1 MNSVRAKNAIII
13 ILVVTISVAIIA
25 GAVYVA
31 VDGNKNNGDRE
42 YFFDTAPIDYSTQEN
57 FAYANLFKKAVA
69 EYLSPISSQINL
81 SAFADRLLAAMSVT
95 RIPAEKLGGMAS
107 AIKKNNL
114 NDIVGN
120 IDGDITE
127 EELEKLLHISGLK
140 VISDF
145 LDGFF
150 EESGL
155 TGEETGKFLYNYME
169 LYSAE
174 NYKTALHTVGE
185 DNFVK
190 FVSTTTYFLTSVSDI
205 KEGTG
210 DYVNSAVL
218 KAALY
223 EAGSAYLNVGSK
235 GADVLEQVLGF
246 NFHYDEDKTYSAEI
260 NGYAAAIKGK
270 SGCVIPLLGY
280 VLREIK
286 TDDIERAR
294 LYSQNHKDDDL
305 IISQAG
311 FARSVKAGIEK
322 FLLAYGEKIGAE
334 NLTELKLQLI
344 SLAKNLYSAQILT
357 AGIEPSILE
366 NEEMKEY
373 FAASA
378 ESFETFFATVEKL
391 SDMDISDEIIDG
403 MSEEERKEL
412 VSTAKNMWSLEGES
426 GTFVTAVT
434 YMWAAQRLYEA
445 EKELK

>member
-42 YFFDTAPIDYSTQEN
+42 YFFDTAPIDYSTQKN
-57 FAYANLFKKAVA
+57 FAYANLFKDAVA
-69 EYLSPISSQINL
+69 QYLSPISSQIDL

-107 AIKKNNL
+107 AIRKNNL

-120 IDGDITE
+120 IDGDITD
-127 EELEKLLHISGLK
+127 EELEELLKISGLK
-140 VISDF
+140 LISDF

-174 NYKTALHTVGE
+174 NYKTALHAMGE
-185 DNFVK
+185 DIFVK

-210 DYVNSAVL
+210 DYVNSVVL

-223 EAGSAYLNVGSK
+223 EAGSSYLDMGSK
-235 GADVLEQVLGF
+235 GTEVTESVLGLR
-246 NFHYDEDKTYSAEI
+246 FHFDEDKTYSAEI
-260 NGYAAAIKGK
+260 NGYAAAINGK
-270 SGCVIPLLGY
+270 LGCVIPLLGC

-294 LYSQNHKDDDL
+294 LYSQDGKDGDL

-311 FARSVKAGIEK
+311 FARSVKAGTEK
-322 FLLAYGEKIGAE
+322 FLLAYGDIIGAE
-334 NLTELKLQLI
+334 NLAELKSQLI
-344 SLAKNLYSAQILT
+344 SLTKNLYSAQMVT
-357 AGIEPSILE
+357 AGIDPSKLDG
-366 NEEMKEY
+366 EEIKEY
-373 FAASA
+373 FA
-378 ESFETFFATVEKL
+378 ESEKSFDTFFAAVEKL
-391 SDMDISDEIIDG
+391 SDTDLSDEIIDG

-412 VSTAKNMWSLEGES
+412 VSTAKNMWSLEEES

>member
-25 GAVYVA
+25 GAVCVA

-57 FAYANLFKKAVA
+57 FTYANLFKKAVA
-69 EYLSPISSQINL
+69 EYLSPVSSQIDL

-107 AIKKNNL
+107 AIRKNNL

-120 IDGDITE
+120 IDGDITDE
-127 EELEKLLHISGLK
+127 KLEELLKISGLK

-150 EESGL
+150 TESGL
-155 TGEETGKFLYNYME
+155 TGEEAGKFLYNYME

-174 NYKTALHTVGE
+174 NYKTALHVIGE

-210 DYVNSAVL
+210 DYVNSTVL

-223 EAGSAYLNVGSK
+223 EAGSAYLDMGSK
-235 GADVLEQVLGF
+235 GTDVLEQVLGF
-246 NFHYDEDKTYSAEI
+246 NFYYDEDKTYSAEI
-260 NGYAAAIKGK
+260 NGYAAAINGK
-270 SGCVIPLLGY
+270 LGCVIPLLGY

-286 TDDIERAR
+286 TYDIERAR
-294 LYSQNHKDDDL
+294 LYSQDGKDGDL
-305 IISQAG
+305 IVSQAG
-311 FARSVKAGIEK
+311 FARSVKAGTEK
-322 FLLAYGEKIGAE
+322 FLLAYGDKIGAE
-334 NLTELKLQLI
+334 NLAELKSQLI
-344 SLAKNLYSAQILT
+344 SLTKNLYSMQMVT
-357 AGIEPSILE
+357 AGIDPSKLAG
-366 NEEMKEY
+366 EEMEEY
-373 FAASA
+373 FSAS
-378 ESFETFFATVEKL
+378 EKSFDTFFAAVEKL
-391 SDMDISDEIIDG
+391 SDANLSDEIIDG

-412 VSTAKNMWSLEGES
+412 VSTAKNMWALEDES

>member
-13 ILVVTISVAIIA
+13 ILIVTISVAIIA

-31 VDGNKNNGDRE
+31 VDGNKNNGERE
-42 YFFDTAPIDYSTQEN
+42 YFFDTAPIDYSTQKN
-57 FAYANLFKKAVA
+57 FAYANLFRDAVA
-69 EYLSPISSQINL
+69 QYLSPVSTQIDL
-81 SAFADRLLAAMSVT
+81 SKFADRLLAAMSVT
-95 RIPAEKLGGMAS
+95 RIPAEKLGGMAT
-107 AIKKNNL
+107 AIRRNNL
-114 NDIVGN
+114 NDIGGG

-127 EELEKLLHISGLK
+127 KELEELLKISGLK

-150 EESGL
+150 AESGL
-155 TGEETGKFLYNYME
+155 TGEETGRFLYNYME

-174 NYKTALHTVGE
+174 SYKTALHLIGE
-185 DNFVK
+185 DDFVK

-235 GADVLEQVLGF
+235 GTETIERVLGLR
-246 NFHYDEDKTYSAEI
+246 FHFDEDKANSSMI
-260 NGYAAAIKGK
+260 NGYAAAINGK
-270 SGCVIPLLGY
+270 LGCVIPLIGY

-294 LYSQNHKDDDL
+294 LYSQDGKEGDL
-305 IISQAG
+305 IISQTG
-311 FARSVKAGIEK
+311 FARSIKAGMEK
-322 FLLAYGEKIGAE
+322 FLLAYGDKRGAE
-334 NLTELKLQLI
+334 NLAELTSQLI
-344 SLAKNLYSAQILT
+344 ALTKNLYSAQIVT
-357 AGIEPSILE
+357 AGVDPSIME
-366 NEEMKEY
+366 DEDIKAY
-373 FAASA
+373 FAAS
-378 ESFETFFATVEKL
+378 EKSFETFFAAVEKL
-391 SDMDISDEIIDG
+391 SHTAMSDEIIDG
-403 MSEEERKEL
+403 MTEEERKEL
-412 VSTAKNMWSLEGES
+412 VSTAKNIWSLEKES